1 MVGAKPQILAV
12 DDEPSS
18 LELLEAILVAE
29 GYVVSLFTNGQQALN
44 SAMHNPPEL
53 VLLDVY
59 MPGIDGFTVC
69 RQLLAN
75 ADMVNLPVIFLS
87 GASDEKDKIKAFHCG
102 GIDYV
107 GKPFNPEELCSRV
120 QTHLSLYRVRCSQA
134 SRVAELHTLLQQRN
148 RDLEKSR
155 VEILHR
161 LAVAGECRDED
172 TGKHTQ
178 RVGRNSSLLAKALG
192 MTEAESRLIRL
203 AAPLHDVGKIGV
215 PDHILLSS
223 GRLSAEEFE
232 AMKLHVS
239 IGSRILSGSQSPLL
253 QMAECIAQFHH
264 ERWDG
269 SGYLKGLAGADIPLP
284 ARIVAVV
291 DAFDALTHRR
301 SYKAA
306 WSAEAALD
314 ELKRQSGRHFD
325 PSVVS
330 TMVRLVEDDVI
341 TSDPPIRVARG
352 GDIFA
357 SRSGR
362 TVRHTAA

>member
-1 MVGAKPQILAV
+1 
-12 DDEPSS
+12 
-18 LELLEAILVAE
+18 
-29 GYVVSLFTNGQQALN
+29 
-44 SAMHNPPEL
+44 
-53 VLLDVY
+53 
-59 MPGIDGFTVC
+59 
-69 RQLLAN
+69 
-75 ADMVNLPVIFLS
+75 
-87 GASDEKDKIKAFHCG
+87 
-102 GIDYV
+102 
-107 GKPFNPEELCSRV
+107 
-120 QTHLSLYRVRCSQA
+120 
-134 SRVAELHTLLQQRN
+134 
-148 RDLEKSR
+148 
-155 VEILHR
+155 
-161 LAVAGECRDED
+161 
-172 TGKHTQ
+172 
-178 RVGRNSSLLAKALG
+178 
-192 MTEAESRLIRL
+192 
-203 AAPLHDVGKIGV
+203 
-215 PDHILLSS
+215 
-223 GRLSAEEFE
+223 
-232 AMKLHVS
+232 MKLHVS